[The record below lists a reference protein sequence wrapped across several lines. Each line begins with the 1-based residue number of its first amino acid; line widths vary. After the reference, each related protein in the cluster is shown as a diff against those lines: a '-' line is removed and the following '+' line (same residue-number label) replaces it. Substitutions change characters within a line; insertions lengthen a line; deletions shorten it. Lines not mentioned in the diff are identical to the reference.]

1 MNPSTT
7 TSSSPLSAPPSEQR
21 EHTFLFAD
29 LAGFTALTEAHGDE
43 HAANLVSDFS
53 DRVQAL
59 LAELGGGDTKTI
71 GDAIMV
77 RSDSARRAV
86 ELGLVVIERICRLPG
101 YPVVRVGMNTGP
113 AAERRGDWFGATV
126 NLAARVSAYA
136 QGHEVLL
143 TEATRIAAGELDWVS
158 LEKLGPRRFRNV
170 AEPVTVFR
178 ALRWAGDRHTL
189 TVDPVC
195 RMAVAADEAAG
206 WLQYEGR
213 KYTFCSLRCAEAFA
227 ADPGRYLTSAG
238 ETREADR

>member
-7 TSSSPLSAPPSEQR
+7 SFPPLSTPPSDQQ

-43 HAANLVSDFS
+43 RAADLVTDFS
-53 DRVQAL
+53 SRVQAL
-59 LAELGGGDTKTI
+59 LADLGGGDTKTI

-77 RSDSARRAV
+77 RLDSARAAV
-86 ELGLVVIERICRLPG
+86 ELGLVVIEQICRLPG

-113 AAERRGDWFGATV
+113 AVARHGDWYGATV
-126 NLAARVSAYA
+126 NLAARVSADA

-143 TEATRIAAGELDWVS
+143 TEATRIAAGELDSVS

-170 AEPVTVFR
+170 AEPVTVYR
-178 ALRWAGDRHTL
+178 ALRWAGDRHAL

-206 WLQYEGR
+206 WLEYEGR
-213 KYTFCSLRCAEAFA
+213 RYTFCSVRCAGAFA
-227 ADPGRYLTSAG
+227 ADPQRYSASTSDAC
-238 ETREADR
+238 ESDR